1 MSNLKDEQSQV
12 ELETFET
19 EHHITMGED
28 LAWLKQNPQFQRVI
42 TEGYLKA
49 KALDSISML
58 ADPGVI
64 RRGERSAIME
74 DLVAGS
80 NLNYF
85 FMMVEYNHAGA
96 MNAEMEEEEPEEDEG
111 NS

>member
-1 MSNLKDEQSQV
+1 MSSLTEEQDQV
-12 ELETFET
+12 ELETIET

-28 LAWLKQNPQFQRVI
+28 LAWLKNNSQFQRVI
-42 TEGYLKA
+42 TNGYLKD
-49 KALDSISML
+49 KALDSVSML

-80 NLNYF
+80 NLGYF
-85 FMMVEYNHAGA
+85 FMMVEYNYAGA
-96 MNAEMEEEEPEEDEG
+96 LNSEIVDEEELEG
-111 NS
+111 TE

>member
-1 MSNLKDEQSQV
+1 MSNLQDEQSQV

-28 LAWLKQNPQFQRVI
+28 LAWLKENPQFQRVI
-42 TEGYLKA
+42 MDGYLKA
-49 KALDSISML
+49 KALDSVSLL

-80 NLNYF
+80 NLGYF
-85 FMMVEYNHAGA
+85 FMMIDYNYAGA
-96 MNAEMEEEEPEEDEG
+96 MNTEIDDEPEEDEG
-111 NS
+111 TS